1 MKKRIFDRILSVIGI
16 ILAVAF
22 AAVLLTTIFGGIKY
36 EEFDNSL
43 VKGLFIGMA
52 VVYLVVA
59 ALTLINMFSDGDVV
73 KEIALNRDRSG
84 STKATASVIKS
95 LTRKYIKTIEGVKCT
110 KVTLILTEYGVNLR
124 INVKMK
130 DLEIQETTTFI
141 KKLLDDVFSTTLDY
155 KFHTIDFK
163 VQALKSNYEPPKEKL
178 RAETEKEVIELKKI
192 RIAKEM
198 QKAKEEEI
206 AEKLKESTKEVN
218 DISEVP
224 DDDNIAEVELNDKG
238 NEIIPA
244 ETTTDEATI
253 GNEVPIAPVIEPTVH
268 EEEIVNHFPRT

>member
-59 ALTLINMFSDGDVV
+59 TLTLINMFSDGDVV

-206 AEKLKESTKEVN
+206 AEKLKESTQEVN
-218 DISEVP
+218 DISEVS
-224 DDDNIAEVELNDKG
+224 DDDNIAEVELNDKES
-238 NEIIPA
+238 EIIPA
-244 ETTTDEATI
+244 ETATDESAI
-253 GNEVPIAPVIEPTVH
+253 ENEVPIAPVIEPTVH

>member
-59 ALTLINMFSDGDVV
+59 ILTLINMFSDGDIV

-130 DLEIQETTTFI
+130 DLEIQETTTYI

-163 VQALKSNYEPPKEKL
+163 VQALKSNYEPPKEQL

-206 AEKLKESTKEVN
+206 AEKLKEATQEVN
-218 DISEVP
+218 DISEIS
-224 DDDNIAEVELNDKG
+224 DNENIADLELNDKE
-238 NEIIPA
+238 NEIIST
-244 ETTTDEATI
+244 ETATEESAI
-253 GNEVPIAPVIEPTVH
+253 ENEVPVTPTIEPTPH